1 MKRIEEMI
9 SVGQNPKRFGWL
21 IKPLRRI
28 LFPLVRPYFNYI
40 LEHLE
45 DASLLPS
52 NLTDVDN
59 NVKRFEKRLKKLSG
73 QQRELADR
81 ERMLSKQIQHLTD
94 HFDIKDFG
102 ALLLRLSSIEDRMI
116 EIDKLLLQDCQQR
129 AAVQEK
135 LMQLSNQASDRE
147 LSVSQQ
153 LMLLTDRISS
163 LEQVNGTI
171 SQIQD
176 RVSLA
181 TAELANSPSNAPMI
195 SYAQNGE
202 DILLNR
208 LFKDKADGF
217 FIDVGAALP
226 IDHSVTYHFYKQG
239 WHGINIEPI
248 PQFFNMF
255 QLERLRD
262 INLRCAMGSMNGTH
276 IFYEVADNLG
286 RSSMDAKVAS
296 DASIGHQIVQYEVP
310 VITLNDLYER
320 YSLTEVDFLKIDVEG
335 WEREVL
341 LGNDWSKNRPCVV
354 LVESIHPVTHSPEWE
369 KWEYILLENK
379 YTFACFDGL
388 NRFYVRS
395 EDEHLAEKL
404 KYPVN
409 VLDNYMPHSL
419 HKVKSH
425 LETIQN
431 LLSAS

>member
-1 MKRIEEMI
+1 MKPIEEMI
-9 SVGQNPKRFGWL
+9 SVGQSPKRFGWL
-21 IKPLRRI
+21 IKPLRRF

-52 NLTDVDN
+52 GLMNIDDN
-59 NVKRFEKRLKKLSG
+59 AKKFEKRLQKLSEK
-73 QQRELADR
+73 QRSLASR
-81 ERMLSKQIQHLTD
+81 EQVISQQIQQLANR
-94 HFDIKDFG
+94 FDAKDFG
-102 ALLLRLSSIEDRMI
+102 ALLFRLSSIEDRMI
-116 EIDKLLLQDCQQR
+116 EMNQFLLQNNQQH

-135 LMQLSNQASDRE
+135 LIQLSNKADDWE
-147 LSVSQQ
+147 ISVSRQ
-153 LMLLTDRISS
+153 LIELTDRINS
-163 LEQVNGTI
+163 LDKVNRVMT
-171 SQIQD
+171 QMQD

-181 TAELANSPSNAPMI
+181 AAEVDASYSDAPMI

-202 DILLNR
+202 DILLSR
-208 LFKDKADGF
+208 LFKGKTDGF

-262 INLRCAMGSMNGTH
+262 INLRCAMGSVSGTH

-286 RSSMDAKVAS
+286 RSSMDSKTAN
-296 DASIGHQIVQYEVP
+296 DASIGHEVIQYEVP

-320 YSLTEVDFLKIDVEG
+320 YSLVEVDFLKIDVEG

-369 KWEYILLENK
+369 NWEYILLENK

-395 EDEHLAEKL
+395 EDEHLAEQL

-419 HKVKSH
+419 YKVKSH
-425 LETIQN
+425 LETIQT